1 MSVPLY
7 QVDAFTSRPYA
18 GNPAAVCLLE
28 ADRPE
33 EWMQAV
39 AREMNLSET
48 AFVYP
53 GTTRRRL
60 RWFTPTT
67 EANLCGHATL
77 TAAHVLWGAE
87 DLSSDDQV
95 VFDTLA
101 GRLAVGREEDVY
113 VMNFPAEPADSAAPP
128 EGMLASLGLEED
140 EVVWVGRNPR
150 DYLVQVA
157 SPQRVRTLAPDMAS
171 LRTVETR
178 GVMVTAEGAGE
189 EHDFVSRFFA
199 PAAGIDED
207 PVTGSAHCC
216 LGPFWQQRLGKDEL
230 WARQVSPRGGEL
242 RVRPRDDRVDLLGR
256 AVTIMKGQLEPE

>member
-7 QVDAFTSRPYA
+7 QVDAFTSTPYA
-18 GNPAAVCLLE
+18 GNPAAVCLLPE
-28 ADRPE
+28 DRPSD
-33 EWMQAV
+33 WMQAV

-53 GTTRRRL
+53 GTTARRL

-67 EANLCGHATL
+67 EAKLCGHATL
-77 TAAHVLWGAE
+77 AAAHVLRGAE
-87 DLSSDDQV
+87 DLSSNDQV

-113 VMNFPAEPADSAAPP
+113 VMDFPAEPADSAGPP
-128 EGMLASLGLEED
+128 EGLLAALGLVNN
-140 EVVWVGRNPR
+140 EVAWVGRNHR
-150 DYLVQVA
+150 DYLVQVS
-157 SPQRVRTLAPDMAS
+157 SPERIRQLAPDMAS

-178 GVMVTAEGAGE
+178 GVMVTAEAAGE

-199 PAAGIDED
+199 PAAGVDED

-216 LGPFWQQRLGKDEL
+216 LGPFWRERLGKEEL
-230 WARQVSPRGGEL
+230 RARQVSPRGGEL
-242 RVRPRDDRVDLLGR
+242 RVRPRGDRVDLLGR
-256 AVTIMKGQLEPE
+256 AVTVMEGRLEPE